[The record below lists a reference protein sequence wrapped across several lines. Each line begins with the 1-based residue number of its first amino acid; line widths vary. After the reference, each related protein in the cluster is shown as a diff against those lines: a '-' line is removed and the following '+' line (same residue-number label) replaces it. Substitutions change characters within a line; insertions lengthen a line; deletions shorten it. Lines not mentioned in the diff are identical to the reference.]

1 MMEEELVGVNAEL
14 RYITVELMKIAAQRN
29 ITFDE
34 IAQEYIGN
42 VYLLDRS
49 VRKCKINEPHAVH
62 KVAAKERQ

>member
-42 VYLLDRS
+42 VYCLDRS
-49 VRKCKINEPHAVH
+49 VRKCKIAEPRAVH

>member
-29 ITFDE
+29 VSFDE

-42 VYLLDRS
+42 VYFLDKA
-49 VRKCKINEPHAVH
+49 VRKCKVAEPHAVR